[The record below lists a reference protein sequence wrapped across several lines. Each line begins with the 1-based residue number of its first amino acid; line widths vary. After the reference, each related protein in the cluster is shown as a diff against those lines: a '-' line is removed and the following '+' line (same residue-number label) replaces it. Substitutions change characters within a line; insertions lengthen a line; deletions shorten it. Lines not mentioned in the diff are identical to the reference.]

1 MSKAK
6 KNLSLVMLGAIPL
19 AYTRLYKK
27 TYGNRSDSPH
37 LKPLPRVELPDNNFY
52 LTEADYGEQMK
63 TVVFPEL
70 IARETIN
77 SFETTHRINY
87 GFYRADHPKAN
98 LVISHGYAEEIA
110 RYAEPIYY
118 FLQMGFNVWIPE
130 HFGHGASDA
139 GVQDPSVVWVDDFD
153 TYSFD
158 LHRFIQDV
166 VKPADPGLPV
176 ICYAHSMGGAIVARC
191 MELYRDFCA
200 GAILT
205 SPMLQV
211 HLFQAESLI
220 FPLTQL
226 VSKTPLSR
234 SHIVGETR
242 FQKQLPDNFV
252 AEKAAT
258 TSQVRG
264 TYAHMVRWDVKKD
277 PRYAVSWGWI
287 NESLKASHE
296 IVKKH
301 NVEKIHVPLLMF
313 QAENDWFVDKRG
325 MYAFAEHARD
335 LEFYLV
341 PGSRH
346 EIYSETD
353 EIIVPYFN
361 KIHQFIEEILS
372 GETVR
377 DQEKSLPKGFR

>member
-1 MSKAK
+1 MSKARK
-6 KNLSLVMLGAIPL
+6 KLSMAMLAAIPL

-27 TYGNRSDSPH
+27 TFGNRGDSPQ
-37 LKPLPRVELPDNNFY
+37 LKTLPKVELPDHDFY
-52 LTEADYGEQMK
+52 LNEANYAEQMK

-70 IARETIN
+70 IARETIHT
-77 SFETTHRINY
+77 FETTHKINY
-87 GFYRADHPKAN
+87 GFYRADQPKVN

-110 RYAEPIYY
+110 RYAEPVYY

-130 HFGHGASDA
+130 HYGHGASDA
-139 GVQDPSVVWVDDFD
+139 GVVDPSVIWVDDFD

-158 LHRFIQDV
+158 LYRFIQDV
-166 VKPADPGLPV
+166 VKPAAPDLPV
-176 ICYAHSMGGAIVARC
+176 ICYAHSMGGAIAARG
-191 MELYRDFCA
+191 MELYRNFCA

-220 FPLTQL
+220 FPLTQI
-226 VSKTPLSR
+226 VSKTPLSK
-234 SHIVGETR
+234 SLIVGETR
-242 FQKQLPDNFV
+242 FQKQLPDNYV

-258 TSQVRG
+258 TSQARG
-264 TYAHMVRWDVKKD
+264 TYAHMVRWDVKKN

-296 IVKKH
+296 IVKKA
-301 NVEKIHVPLLMF
+301 NVEKIRVPLLMF
-313 QAENDWFVDKRG
+313 QAEDDWFVDKRG

-361 KIHQFIEEILS
+361 KIHQFIDGILAS
-372 GETVR
+372 KTIR
-377 DQEKSLPKGFR
+377 NQTKTLPDGFR